1 MIRRPPRSTR
11 TDTLFPYT
19 TLFRSDDLAGGVK
32 AETRQP
38 AEDAFRIAIAE
49 GGDEIGFDR
58 RAGEECLIGPGIVE
72 ARHRANV
79 QDDRARRYDEIGAL
93 KAGVTKGGRLQQR
106 AGTHVIGIRIV
117 WEDFRH
123 PFRQINYH
131 T

>member
-72 ARHRANV
+72 ARPRANV
-79 QDDRARRYDEIGAL
+79 PADRARRHAERGAL
-93 KAGVTKGGRLQQR
+93 KAGVTTGGDRTSD
-106 AGTHVIGIRIV
+106 G
-117 WEDFRH
+117 
-123 PFRQINYH
+123 
-131 T
+131 